1 MKHIILQQILASIL
15 LLFMATTTVHAK
27 EAMLAKSI
35 NQFATNLS
43 HQLVEQ
49 EQGNLL
55 FSPYS
60 IANALIIT
68 YAGAK
73 AETQEQIAH
82 VLHLGNMA
90 ENEIH
95 AKFAQLN
102 RSIESKAGDEFYQ
115 LNFANNLWIQ
125 QSKLT
130 EDFTKILAGYDIQ
143 PQLVDF
149 QANFNDIRYKI
160 NGWVEDKTVGKIQ
173 NMLPS
178 DAIDQNTTLA
188 LISALYLQASWATP
202 FDSDKTQL
210 LPFILNNGQTIDV
223 PTMELTANFNYLEN
237 DAVQIV
243 ELPYVYKSNLS
254 MLIVLPK
261 TEQRTVNEFDAL
273 NAHLTKTSITL
284 FLPKFKVESAFE
296 LEEYLRILDMKDAF
310 IAGKADF
317 SGING
322 NKELVLSSVVHK
334 TFINV
339 DEKGS
344 EAAAATAIIA
354 GKGLKKETTP
364 LILKVDHPFLFVI
377 KEKNS
382 GVILFWGKVVKPNLD
397 DGKGIRG

>member
-1 MKHIILQQILASIL
+1 MKHTLLQQILTSVL
-15 LLFMATTTVHAK
+15 LLFITITSHAK
-27 EAMLAKSI
+27 EEKLAKSI
-35 NQFATNLS
+35 NRFAIDLS
-43 HQLVEQ
+43 HQLIER

-55 FSPYS
+55 FSPYN

-73 AETQEQIAH
+73 ADTQKQIAH
-82 VLHLGNMA
+82 VLHLENMA
-90 ENEIH
+90 ENDIH
-95 AKFAQLN
+95 AKFAKLN
-102 RSIESKAGDEFYQ
+102 RSIESKSGDEFYQ
-115 LNFANNLWIQ
+115 LNSANNLWIQ
-125 QSKLT
+125 QSELT
-130 EDFTKILAGYDIQ
+130 EDFTKILANYDIE

-149 QANFNDIRYKI
+149 QANFNDIRYEI
-160 NGWVEDKTVGKIQ
+160 NDWVEEKTVGKVP
-173 NMLPS
+173 NMLQS
-178 DAIDQNTTLA
+178 NAIDQNTTLA

-202 FDSDKTQL
+202 FDPDRTQL
-210 LPFILNNGQTIDV
+210 QPFTLNNGQTIDV
-223 PTMELTANFNYLEN
+223 PTMELTGNFNYLDD
-237 DAVQIV
+237 DAAQII
-243 ELPYVYKSNLS
+243 ELPYVHKSNLS

-261 TEQRTVNEFDAL
+261 TKQGTVNEFDAL

-296 LEEYLRILDMKDAF
+296 LKEYLRMLDMKDAF

-344 EAAAATAIIA
+344 EAAAATAIIV

-364 LILKVDHPFLFVI
+364 LTLKIDHPFLFVI

-382 GVILFWGKVVKPNLD
+382 GVILFWGKVVKPNFD
-397 DGKGIRG
+397 DGRGIRG